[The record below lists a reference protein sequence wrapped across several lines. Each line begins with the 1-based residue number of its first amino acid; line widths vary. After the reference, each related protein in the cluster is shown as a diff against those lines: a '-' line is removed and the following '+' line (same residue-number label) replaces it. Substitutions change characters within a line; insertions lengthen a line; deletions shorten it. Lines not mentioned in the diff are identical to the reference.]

1 LLISFHQ
8 TVPNNY
14 VTHVEIRITALENKF
29 YSLSKTLQDLLEKV
43 KVIEAKVN
51 NNNT

>member
-1 LLISFHQ
+1 MSFHQ

-14 VTHVEIRITALENKF
+14 VIHVEIRITTLEDKV
-29 YSLSKTLQDLLEKV
+29 YAAGKSVQDLLEKL

-51 NNNT
+51 SKNT

>member
-1 LLISFHQ
+1 MSFHQ

-14 VTHVEIRITALENKF
+14 VTHVEIRITTLEDKV
-29 YSLSKTLQDLLEKV
+29 YSVSKTLQDLLEKV

-51 NNNT
+51 NNS